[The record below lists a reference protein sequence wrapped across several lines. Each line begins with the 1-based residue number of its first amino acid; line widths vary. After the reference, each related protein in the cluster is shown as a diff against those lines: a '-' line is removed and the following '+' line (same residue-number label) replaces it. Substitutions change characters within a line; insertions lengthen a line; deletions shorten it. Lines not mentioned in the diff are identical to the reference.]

1 MSADTYYLVSGEE
14 LVALQVSIAAA
25 VEALNEVLAAGPAQ
39 DVEVSARRARD
50 GAARHLAV
58 LADILAGVTPGTG
71 GPAYRCTA
79 CGVVLTDGVS
89 VHHLHCPG
97 GGGRFWRVADR
108 PSEEAGDQ

>member
-14 LVALQVSIAAA
+14 LTALQVSVSVA
-25 VEALNEVLAAGPAQ
+25 VDALNEVLAAGPAS

-58 LADILAGVTPGTG
+58 LADILAGVTPGNG

-79 CGVVLTDGVS
+79 CGVVLTDGVT
-89 VHHLHCPG
+89 VHRLHCPV
-97 GGGRFWRVADR
+97 GGGRFFRVADR
-108 PSEEAGDQ
+108 PVEGEEDQ